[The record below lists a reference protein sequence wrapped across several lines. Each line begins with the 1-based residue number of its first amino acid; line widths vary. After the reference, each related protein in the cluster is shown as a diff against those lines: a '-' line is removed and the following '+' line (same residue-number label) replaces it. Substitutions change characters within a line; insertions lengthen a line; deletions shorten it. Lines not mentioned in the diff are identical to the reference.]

1 MNPVQAAVER
11 TVVAMGY
18 DLVDLEIAGR
28 GLLRVFIDLP
38 VGAQSVASPSHE
50 PLMQP
55 KNEPAAQSPDHVP
68 ESLIR
73 MEDCE
78 RVSHQL
84 THVLT
89 VENIDYARLEVSSPG
104 LDRPLNREA
113 DYQRFIGHEV
123 ALRLRVPLSG
133 RRNFSGVLWR
143 EEGKPQGWV
152 LDLIDTAAQDAA
164 AAKRKPGSKPATRG
178 ARGAKPQAAAK
189 PPATGEETVRR
200 LSFELADVERAR
212 LVPKVKF

>member
-1 MNPVQAAVER
+1 VFRKGSSGVNPVQAAVER

-38 VGAQSVASPSHE
+38 VGTQSVALPG
-50 PLMQP
+50 
-55 KNEPAAQSPDHVP
+55 DVP

-113 DYQRFIGHEV
+113 YYQRFIGHEV

-133 RRNFSGVLWR
+133 RRNFSGVLGR
-143 EEGKPQGWV
+143 DEGKPQGWV
-152 LDLIDTAAQDAA
+152 LDLIDTAAQEA
-164 AAKRKPGSKPATRG
+164 AAKCKPGSKPAARG
-178 ARGAKPQAAAK
+178 PRGAKAQAAAK